1 MKNKL
6 EDDKHCFVCGEKNP
20 NGLNLTF
27 SFREGKVV
35 TEFILHKTYQ
45 GYKDI
50 VHGGI
55 ISTLLDEARVK
66 VALLQGVPV
75 VTAEITVRFKNP
87 LMVGEK
93 ALVEAHI
100 IETNRKIIDTSATIK
115 KLDGTLIAEG
125 YAKLLR
131 QD

>member
-55 ISTLLDEARVK
+55 ISTLLDESMVK
-66 VALLQGVPV
+66 AALLQ
-75 VTAEITVRFKNP
+75 
-87 LMVGEK
+87 
-93 ALVEAHI
+93 
-100 IETNRKIIDTSATIK
+100 
-115 KLDGTLIAEG
+115 
-125 YAKLLR
+125 
-131 QD
+131 

>member
-20 NGLNLTF
+20 NGLNLKFTL
-27 SFREGKVV
+27 REGKVV

-55 ISTLLDEARVK
+55 ISTLLDESMVK
-66 VALLQGVPV
+66 AALLQGIPV

-115 KLDGTLIAEG
+115 KLDGTLIAKG

>member
-27 SFREGKVV
+27 SFREGRVV

-55 ISTLLDEARVK
+55 ISTLLDEAMVK
-66 VALLQGVPV
+66 AALLQGIPV

>member
-6 EDDKHCFVCGEKNP
+6 EDDKHCFICGEKNP

-55 ISTLLDEARVK
+55 ISTLLDEAMVK

>member
-6 EDDKHCFVCGEKNP
+6 EDDKHCFACGEKNP
-20 NGLNLTF
+20 NGLNLKF
-27 SFREGKVV
+27 SLRDGKVFA
-35 TEFILHKTYQ
+35 EFILHKTYQ

-55 ISTLLDEARVK
+55 ISTLLDEAMVK

-75 VTAEITVRFKNP
+75 VTAEITVRLKNP
-87 LMVGEK
+87 LMIGEK
-93 ALVEAHI
+93 AIVEAHI
-100 IETNRKIIDTSATIK
+100 TEKHRRIIETSAIIK

>member
-27 SFREGKVV
+27 SFRERKVF

-55 ISTLLDEARVK
+55 ISTLLDEAMVK
-66 VALLQGVPV
+66 AALLQGIPV

>member
-55 ISTLLDEARVK
+55 ISTLLDESMVK
-66 VALLQGVPV
+66 AALLQGIPV

-93 ALVEAHI
+93 AIVEAHI
-100 IETNRKIIDTSATIK
+100 TETNRKIIDTSATIK

>member
-27 SFREGKVV
+27 SFREGRVV

-55 ISTLLDEARVK
+55 ISTLLDEAMVK

>member
-20 NGLNLTF
+20 NGLNLKFTL
-27 SFREGKVV
+27 REGKVV

-55 ISTLLDEARVK
+55 ISTLLDESMVK
-66 VALLQGVPV
+66 AALLQGIPV

>member
-27 SFREGKVV
+27 SFREGKAAA
-35 TEFILHKTYQ
+35 EFILHKTYQ

-55 ISTLLDEARVK
+55 ISTLLDESMVK
-66 VALLQGVPV
+66 AALLQGIPV
-75 VTAEITVRFKNP
+75 VTAEITIRFKNP

-93 ALVEAHI
+93 AIVEAHI
-100 IETNRKIIDTSATIK
+100 TETNRKIIDTSATIK